1 MGSTGMI
8 DSLAHRR
15 GRPAGA
21 DEAACTFGAG
31 ALHSSM
37 AGSPP
42 NAIHATKGALSN
54 SFKTMTCTLYSSDH
68 EKMDQFH
75 IGTSHA

>member
-1 MGSTGMI
+1 MGSMI

-37 AGSPP
+37 AGSPS
-42 NAIHATKGALSN
+42 NVIHATNVSN
-54 SFKTMTCTLYSSDH
+54 LQFQNHDLHTL
-68 EKMDQFH
+68 FF
-75 IGTSHA
+75 

>member
-1 MGSTGMI
+1 MGSMI

-37 AGSPP
+37 AGSPS
-42 NAIHATKGALSN
+42 NVIHATKGASN
-54 SFKTMTCTLYSSDH
+54 IFKTMTCTLYSSDH

>member
-1 MGSTGMI
+1 MGSMI

-37 AGSPP
+37 AGSP
-42 NAIHATKGALSN
+42 SN
-54 SFKTMTCTLYSSDH
+54 VQFMPQKAPLQQFQNHDLHTL
-68 EKMDQFH
+68 FF
-75 IGTSHA
+75 